1 MEILKKPIITE
12 KMTEKSEKLNQFGFL
27 VDVRATK
34 DQIRSTVES
43 HFEVK
48 VDSVNTMRYGG
59 RRQMRYTKAG
69 MIEGRKTAFKKAI
82 VTLKDG
88 ETIDF
93 YSNI

>member
-1 MEILKKPIITE
+1 MEILKRPIITE
-12 KMTEKSEKLNQFGFL
+12 KMTIKSEKLNQFGFI

-34 DQIRSTVES
+34 NQIQQAVEQLY
-43 HFEVK
+43 EVK

-59 RRQMRYTKAG
+59 RRQSRYTKAG
-69 MIEGRKTAFKKAI
+69 MIEGRKPVFKKAI
-82 VTLKDG
+82 ITLHEG